1 MEGNLWIKIFA
12 LLSGI
17 VLTTSLINI
26 EVSAEVLNFQDNQLD
41 VNYEN
46 TNNNSSNENVI
57 VREFIALS
65 TNEFARAGDACE
77 LVYYSSTY
85 IKCTNK
91 STGKVFTCNPTTSY
105 VGYGYSNSSGSV
117 GCLQGMFNYLGAG
130 LAVDGL
136 FGPKTYQKIIEFQQ
150 MNSNIL
156 TVDGI
161 AGPKTFA
168 WAVESVFGVVQPIS
182 GE

>member
-1 MEGNLWIKIFA
+1 MNKKIFA

-136 FGPKTYQKIIEFQQ
+136 VWTKNLSKNNRVSTNE
-150 MNSNIL
+150 
-156 TVDGI
+156 
-161 AGPKTFA
+161 
-168 WAVESVFGVVQPIS
+168 
-182 GE
+182 

>member
-1 MEGNLWIKIFA
+1 MNKKIFA

-77 LVYYSSTY
+77 LVLLILNVL
-85 IKCTNK
+85 IKVQEK
-91 STGKVFTCNPTTSY
+91 FLHVIQQLVMLDMVILIHLAQLDVYKE
-105 VGYGYSNSSGSV
+105 
-117 GCLQGMFNYLGAG
+117 CL
-130 LAVDGL
+130 
-136 FGPKTYQKIIEFQQ
+136 II
-150 MNSNIL
+150 
-156 TVDGI
+156 
-161 AGPKTFA
+161 
-168 WAVESVFGVVQPIS
+168 
-182 GE
+182 

>member
-1 MEGNLWIKIFA
+1 MNKKIFA

-65 TNEFARAGDACE
+65 TNEFARAGDAGE
-77 LVYYSSTY
+77 LV
-85 IKCTNK
+85 
-91 STGKVFTCNPTTSY
+91 
-105 VGYGYSNSSGSV
+105 
-117 GCLQGMFNYLGAG
+117 
-130 LAVDGL
+130 
-136 FGPKTYQKIIEFQQ
+136 
-150 MNSNIL
+150 
-156 TVDGI
+156 
-161 AGPKTFA
+161 
-168 WAVESVFGVVQPIS
+168 
-182 GE
+182 

>member
-1 MEGNLWIKIFA
+1 
-12 LLSGI
+12 
-17 VLTTSLINI
+17 
-26 EVSAEVLNFQDNQLD
+26 
-41 VNYEN
+41 
-46 TNNNSSNENVI
+46 
-57 VREFIALS
+57 
-65 TNEFARAGDACE
+65 
-77 LVYYSSTY
+77 
-85 IKCTNK
+85 
-91 STGKVFTCNPTTSY
+91 
-105 VGYGYSNSSGSV
+105 
-117 GCLQGMFNYLGAG
+117 MFNYLGAG

-156 TVDGI
+156 TGDGI